1 MEQNDWMSDR
11 ARAEAERRNRVAL
24 FDKFVDLALDDVITL
39 EQALTGYVEEIT
51 ETEPCDAPNS

>member
-1 MEQNDWMSDR
+1 MSDR

>member
-1 MEQNDWMSDR
+1 MAEYWESDR
-11 ARAEAERRNRVAL
+11 ARAERERVDRVAL

-51 ETEPCDAPNS
+51 TIQQINSGNV